1 MKKISLMKALDWVET
16 SEKTNS
22 RFWLV
27 WLPDHISMQEPSHA
41 EVLHMLCT
49 CAAAV
54 SVIYIDYRHKYCAY
68 ICHKPWLCHKAKA
81 RILHLDHSSMMIKP
95 LCKRIAGVPTRFG
108 LFEKMPITMATRA
121 IPYWFD
127 VRDLRIK
134 LLSIQYHGTHL
145 PVLAWL
151 IEIQLYLCIVYKTKR

>member
-1 MKKISLMKALDWVET
+1 
-16 SEKTNS
+16 
-22 RFWLV
+22 
-27 WLPDHISMQEPSHA
+27 
-41 EVLHMLCT
+41 MLCT

-54 SVIYIDYRHKYCAY
+54 SVIHIDYRHKYCAY

-81 RILHLDHSSMMIKP
+81 RILHLDHSSMMLKP

-127 VRDLRIK
+127 VFGGSQDKIAQYPVSWDPPACFGMADRNTT
-134 LLSIQYHGTHL
+134 LSMHCLQNKEVGNSIYAAMYTMIMKD
-145 PVLAWL
+145 A
-151 IEIQLYLCIVYKTKR
+151 